1 MKVAEVII
9 QCLKEEG
16 ITTVFGYPGVAVIP
30 IYEALRKSDIRH
42 VLVRHEQAAG
52 HSASGFGRTN
62 KTVGVCLATSGPGA
76 INLIT
81 GIATAYR
88 DSIPLVIITGQVKS
102 TQIGKD
108 VFQEADVVG
117 ATESFTKYNYLVKCA
132 GDIPRIMKEAFYIAR
147 TGRPGPV
154 LIDIPVDIQLEDIEF
169 SYPESV
175 NIRGYKPIFEGHK
188 GQIKKA
194 VEKIKESKKPLI
206 CIGGGIVSGE
216 AKKEL
221 NEFVEKSRIPVVHT
235 LMGKDSIN
243 VDNPYYVGLIGS
255 HGFSYANKAISSADL
270 LILIGTRVADRA
282 IAGSSFSKDAC
293 VVHIDIDPA
302 EIGKILDYNIPVVGH
317 SKKVLEEL
325 IKEIESVECE
335 QWREQILEWKR
346 ESEKPL
352 QLGEMINPKYVLK
365 KISEIAEED
374 AIMTVDV
381 GQNQLWCARNFDI
394 KGSRSFFASGGL
406 GTMGYSL
413 PAAVGAKIADPNRRV
428 IAVMGDGSF
437 QMSMFELGTIVNNN
451 VNIIIL
457 LFNNSGLGLVREIQ
471 KNTNIGNFGVEFD
484 YNPDFVKL
492 VEVYGLRGKRVT
504 CNEEFEDAYRE
515 AMESKSTFLIE
526 CIVDPQES
534 TL

>member
-1 MKVAEVII
+1 MKVAEAII
-9 QCLKEEG
+9 QCLKEER

-30 IYEALRKSDIRH
+30 LYEALRKSDIKH
-42 VLVRHEQAAG
+42 ILVRQEQAAG
-52 HSASGFGRTN
+52 HSASGFARTS
-62 KTVGVCLATSGPGA
+62 KTVGVCIATSGPGA
-76 INLIT
+76 MNLIT
-81 GIATAYR
+81 AIATAYM
-88 DSIPLVIITGQVKS
+88 DSIPLVIITGQVKT

-117 ATESFTKYNYLVKCA
+117 ATEPFTKYNYLVKCEEN
-132 GDIPRIMKEAFYIAR
+132 IPKVMKEAFYIAR

-154 LIDIPVDIQLEDIEF
+154 LVDIPVDIQLKDIEY
-169 SYPESV
+169 SYPEEVSL
-175 NIRGYKPIFEGHK
+175 RGYKPKFEGHI
-188 GQIKKA
+188 GQIKKS

-206 CIGGGIVSGE
+206 CIGGGIVSGGAE
-216 AKKEL
+216 KEL
-221 NEFVEKSRIPVVHT
+221 KEFVEKSRIPVVHT
-235 LMGKDSIN
+235 LMGKGGIN
-243 VDNPYYVGLIGS
+243 ADNPYYVGLIGS
-255 HGFSYANKAISSADL
+255 HGFSYANKAVSNADL
-270 LILIGTRVADRA
+270 LIFIGTRVADRS
-282 IAGSSFSKDAC
+282 ISGSSFPKDAYII
-293 VVHIDIDPA
+293 HIDIDPA
-302 EIGKILDYNIPVVGH
+302 EIGKILDYDIPVVGD

-325 IKEIESVECE
+325 IKEIEPIECG
-335 QWREQILEWKR
+335 QWFEQILEWKN
-346 ESEKPL
+346 ENEKTL
-352 QLGEMINPKYVLK
+352 QLKEMVNPKHVLK
-365 KISEIAEED
+365 KLSDIAEED

-413 PAAVGAKIADPNRRV
+413 PAAIGAKIANPDRRV

-437 QMSMFELGTIVNNN
+437 QMSMFELGTIVANN

-457 LFNNSGLGLVREIQ
+457 LFNNAGLGLVREIQ
-471 KNTNIGNFGVEFD
+471 KNTNIGNFGVELN

-492 VEVYGLRGKRVT
+492 AEVYGLRGKRVT
-504 CNEEFEDAYRE
+504 CNEEFEGAYRE